1 MLLLGFFIILFF
13 FSNLYTRTDKKF
25 IMIVKAMKS
34 KIHRATVTQADL
46 NYIGSISIDRSLMD
60 AANLLPYEQVQVLN
74 ITNGNRLV
82 TYIIKGKRGSGEV
95 CINGAAAHL
104 VSQGDLVIVAAYC
117 SVSEDEAKNFQPT
130 IVHVDNKNNVIK

>member
-1 MLLLGFFIILFF
+1 MKIELL
-13 FSNLYTRTDKKF
+13 
-25 IMIVKAMKS
+25 KS
-34 KIHRATVTQADL
+34 KIHRATVTDANLD
-46 NYIGSISIDRSLMD
+46 YIGSLTLDPILMQE
-60 AANLLPYEQVQVLN
+60 ANLNEYEKIHVLN

-117 SVSEDEAKNFQPT
+117 SVSEDEAKTFQPT
-130 IVHVDNKNNVIK
+130 VVHVDNKNNVIN